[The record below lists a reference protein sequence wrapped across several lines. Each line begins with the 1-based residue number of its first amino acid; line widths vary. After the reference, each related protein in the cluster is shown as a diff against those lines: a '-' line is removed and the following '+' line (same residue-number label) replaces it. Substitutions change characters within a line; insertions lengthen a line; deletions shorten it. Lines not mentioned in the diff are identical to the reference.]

1 MALKNCM
8 EPIEAAEELSA
19 CKGAKGVRAFR
30 FQGMFAA
37 LSHRNYR
44 LFFFG
49 QIVSLIGTWMNNTA
63 EGWLVYQITGS
74 KALLGV
80 VAAASTAPMLFLA
93 TLGGWLADHRPK
105 RSILVVTQAVS
116 MVISLVLAF
125 LVWHGAVRPWQLIAL
140 AALGGVVMAFDMPA
154 RQSFIIEM
162 TNRENL
168 VNAIALNSAVFNGAR
183 VVGPSVAGLLM
194 ANVGIAMCFF
204 LDGISFIAV
213 IAGLLLMRLA
223 PHRSPERR
231 ETVFAGAISGFR
243 YVWNT
248 PRLRRIFFLFGVVGV
263 FGWSYAVLMPA
274 IARDVLK
281 VSEASYGL
289 LLAAS
294 GLGALC
300 GALAVAAAGQNVH
313 PRKLALGG
321 TWLFSASIACFAFM
335 RVLWPAMICLALA
348 GFGLLLFFSSANSAV
363 QTSVSDDM
371 RGRVMGI
378 WALAFG
384 GAVPLGGLEAGTM
397 AHYYGAPA
405 TIVLGAAIC
414 AIAAFATFVA
424 SKRAEAGEQ
433 AIPS

>member
-1 MALKNCM
+1 M

-19 CKGAKGVRAFR
+19 CKEPARSLR
-30 FQGMFAA
+30 FCGTFKA
-37 LSHRNYR
+37 LSHRNFR

-49 QIVSLIGTWMNNTA
+49 QIISLIGTWMNNTA
-63 EGWLVYQITGS
+63 EGWLVYQLTGS

-93 TLGGWLADHRPK
+93 TFGGWLADHRPK
-105 RSILVVTQAVS
+105 RSILVITQGVS
-116 MVISLVLAF
+116 MAISLVLAF

-140 AALGGVVMAFDMPA
+140 AALGGTVMAFDMPA

-162 TNRENL
+162 TSRENL
-168 VNAIALNSAVFNGAR
+168 VNAIAINSAVFNGAR
-183 VVGPSVAGLLM
+183 VVGPSIAGLLM
-194 ANVGIAMCFF
+194 AHVGIAMCFF

-213 IAGLLLMRLA
+213 IVGLLLMRLA
-223 PHRSPERR
+223 PHQPRERR
-231 ETVFAGAISGFR
+231 ESVFEGAASGFR

-248 PRLRRIFFLFGVVGV
+248 PNLRRVFFLFGVVGI

-274 IARDVLK
+274 IARDILK
-281 VSEASYGL
+281 VNEQSYGL

-294 GLGALC
+294 GSGALC
-300 GALAVAAAGQNVH
+300 GALAMASVGQNFL

-321 TWLFSASIACFAFM
+321 TWLFSASIACFAFT
-335 RVLWPAMICLALA
+335 RSLGPAMLFLALA
-348 GFGLLLFFSSANSAV
+348 GFGLLLFFSCANSAV
-363 QTSVSDDM
+363 QMSVPDDM

-397 AHYYGAPA
+397 AHYFGAPT
-405 TIVLGAAIC
+405 TIVFGAVIC
-414 AIAAFATFVA
+414 AIAALGTALA
-424 SKRAEAGEQ
+424 AKRAEDVLADG
-433 AIPS
+433 S